1 MQYSN
6 DSIVRR
12 RPLMPTLTHRD
23 HSLDG
28 TTSVPHVVIV
38 GGGFGGLM
46 AALSLRRAA
55 ARLTLIDR
63 SNHHVFQPLLYQV
76 ATAALS
82 PAQIAAPIR
91 HILARQANCTVWM
104 AEAARVDA
112 ARRVLVLTD
121 GVLPYDYLIL
131 AAGATH
137 SYFGHDEWARY
148 APGLKTVADAVE
160 IRQRLL
166 LAFERAERLSTPEA
180 QRPYLTFVI
189 VGGGPT
195 GVEMAGAI
203 REIACETA
211 RHDFRNIDRANIRV
225 ILVEA
230 LDRLL
235 ASYPEALARRS
246 ERDLAELGVEVRR
259 RSRVTHIDARAVTIT
274 TVHGTETIASRN
286 VLWAAGV
293 QANSL
298 GGTIGVPLDQ
308 NGRVSVESDL
318 SVPGHP
324 EIFVIGDLADVKEAR
339 TGQPVPA
346 LAPAALQMG
355 RHVAKIIAAEAG
367 RGVREKDARPS
378 FRYVDR
384 GLLATVGRKRAV
396 AALGPFRFAGLL
408 AWLLWC
414 VVHIFFLITFRQKV
428 LVMIEWIWSY
438 VTFTGGARLITGP
451 TRRRGQSAD

>member
-1 MQYSN
+1 M
-6 DSIVRR
+6 
-12 RPLMPTLTHRD
+12 
-23 HSLDG
+23 G
-28 TTSVPHVVIV
+28 TTDREEQASHAGLDATTTRPQRTTVIPHVVIV

-55 ARLTLIDR
+55 VRLTLIDR

-91 HILARQANCTVWM
+91 HILAKQPNCTVWM
-104 AEAARVDA
+104 AEATRVDA
-112 ARRVLVLTD
+112 SRRTVMLTD
-121 GVLPYDYLIL
+121 GELPYDYLVL

-137 SYFGHDEWARY
+137 SYFGHAEWARY

-166 LAFERAERLSTPEA
+166 LAFEQAERLSTPEA
-180 QRPYLTFVI
+180 QQPYLTFVI

-203 REIACETA
+203 SEIACETA
-211 RHDFRNIDRANIRV
+211 RRDFRNIDTANTRV

-230 LDRLL
+230 TERLL
-235 ASYPEALARRS
+235 GSYPEALARRA
-246 ERDLAELGVEVRR
+246 EKDLAELGVEVRL
-259 RSRVTHIDARAVTIT
+259 RSRVTLIDGQAVTIT
-274 TVHGTETIASRN
+274 TAQGTEVIPTRN

-293 QANSL
+293 QANPL
-298 GGTIGVPLDQ
+298 GATIGVPLDR
-308 NGRVSVESDL
+308 NGRVPVESDL

-324 EIFVIGDLADVKEAR
+324 EIFVIGDLAHAKEAR
-339 TGQPVPA
+339 TGHPVPA

-355 RHVAKIIAAEAG
+355 RHVAGIISAETG
-367 RGVREKDARPS
+367 RRPRERSARPG
-378 FRYVDR
+378 FQYADR
-384 GLLATVGRKRAV
+384 GLLATIGRKRAI
-396 AALGPFRFAGLL
+396 AALGPFQFAGLL

-414 VVHIFFLITFRQKV
+414 IVHIFFLITFRQKV

-438 VTFTGGARLITGP
+438 VTFTGGARLITSNTWHP
-451 TRRRGQSAD
+451 TSEE